1 MTVFSRIPTVH
12 QDPGKREAL
21 LIDQPREHVLEMIQF
36 GFAIALRVINPI
48 VNQPE
53 PILLRID
60 IDTCNHPEAF
70 DDALGVAAILTTHS
84 RDLARMSLV

>member
-1 MTVFSRIPTVH
+1 
-12 QDPGKREAL
+12 
-21 LIDQPREHVLEMIQF
+21 MIQF

-60 IDTCNHPEAF
+60 IDTCDHPNAI
-70 DDALGVAAILTTHS
+70 DDALGVAALLTTHS
-84 RDLARMSLV
+84 RDLACVSLV

>member
-1 MTVFSRIPTVH
+1 
-12 QDPGKREAL
+12 
-21 LIDQPREHVLEMIQF
+21 MIQF

-60 IDTCNHPEAF
+60 IDTCDPPDAI
-70 DDALGVAAILTTHS
+70 DDALGGAALLTTH
-84 RDLARMSLV
+84 